1 MERIFEVKESTCKSI
16 KMGNNKA
23 KPMNLL
29 NSKMLKIVSPIIKME
44 DRCGKLGVK
53 WVDEPAKV
61 NWIYTV
67 KNFELNL
74 EKFYFLLYIIKS

>member
-1 MERIFEVKESTCKSI
+1 MQKHKD
-16 KMGNNKA
+16 A